1 MRIAV
6 IDRDKCRPK
15 ACGYVCI
22 KVCPG
27 VRMGEKTI
35 VEDEETGFP
44 VINEELC
51 TGCGICVKKCPFH
64 AITVINLP
72 EMKENPIHQYGENGF
87 RIFGLP
93 TPRDGI
99 VSLIGQNGIG
109 KTTIMRIL
117 AGKLI
122 PNLGKNNDSWD
133 GVIEKFKG
141 REIQNYL
148 LALKSGRVRVSF
160 KPQEVDLLAR
170 SDKTILELGKESN
183 CNMDKLNELADK
195 MALPDLNRK
204 LSELSGGELQKV
216 AIAISLSRGADLY
229 FMDEPSSFL
238 DIRERLKLAKLLAGM
253 SRDKK
258 FMLVEHDLVVLD
270 YLSDWIHVLYGKPGA
285 YGIVSTLKPA
295 RNGIN
300 EYLNGFLKA
309 ENMRIREE
317 PVRFE
322 VKPPAEEWK
331 GKTLVEYP
339 SFTKTFTGFSL
350 TAEGGSVRKGEVI
363 GIVGPNAIGK
373 STFMNIMAG
382 KLEHDSG
389 KLELEMKLA
398 YKPQYISLEF
408 DGTVKELIS
417 QSEIDFDVFNS
428 YLKKEIADI
437 ENKYVANLSGGELQ
451 RLSITLALA
460 KPADICLLD
469 EPSAFLDIEQRL
481 RFSDII
487 RKITQSTEK
496 TTLVVDHDITFI
508 DYISDRLIVFSGK
521 PGKSGKASAPMDM
534 RSGMNKFL
542 KDMQIT
548 FRRDPDTGR
557 PRANKPGSQ
566 KDIEQKSSGEYYYE
580 VGK

>member
-487 RKITQSTEK
+487 RKITQSTEE